1 VNIVKAIQQAAGE
14 LRAAE
19 QAPDAEPAAVTA

>member
-14 LRAAE
+14 MQAAAA
-19 QAPDAEPAAVTA
+19 APSGEAAVAAG